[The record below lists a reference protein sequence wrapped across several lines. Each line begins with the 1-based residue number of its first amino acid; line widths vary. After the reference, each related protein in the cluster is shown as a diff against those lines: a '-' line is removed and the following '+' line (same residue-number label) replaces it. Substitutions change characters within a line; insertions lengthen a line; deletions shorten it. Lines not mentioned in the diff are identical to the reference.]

1 MSYKSKNIGI
11 ILYNIYVDTH
21 VFRWNKTGT
30 RRVSSNSIWPWG
42 MWPNSARVYFYRQ
55 CPSCKLSP
63 RGNTHFYRSLCIRPR
78 SRGKRRTRGCQC
90 RMSPQSSVLQ
100 REIKRRDIIWA
111 LILWYF
117 RALLKS
123 VPCNSMYVSSLR
135 RYFAVAKLFNQNI
148 LASLYGRVI

>member
-78 SRGKRRTRGCQC
+78 SRGKRRTHGCQC

-117 RALLKS
+117 RALWNLFLAILCTFPRWDDIS
-123 VPCNSMYVSSLR
+123 QLQNCSTRIFWRVYM
-135 RYFAVAKLFNQNI
+135 VA
-148 LASLYGRVI
+148 